1 MASFV
6 PWSLDLPGTSSCGG
20 LRMSWSDDASA
31 TSYVHLSLI
40 LSLPPSSAQTLDLC
54 CSLIPS
60 LALSPPA
67 LSSITRMD
75 PRYFSL
81 CAASGTVDSSG
92 CLMQML
98 QKLVREGTTWAGV
111 VLGFYLVHSCGTGPL
126 LLLFDTVIQE
136 SNLPNNPFTFVL
148 GWSSLTSQISDLGDG
163 VKTIRRKKLQNIW
176 VLLLFSSAWILI
188 TCDCRMPCCQ
198 IAAQGCGTVLA
209 RSLFVWYCSGYI
221 SSNSIFK
228 KYFEW
233 EKFSAND
240 CMYIWYSRWHRG
252 QISSPVIE
260 ERTAGRE
267 KWGTLS

>member
-1 MASFV
+1 MVGEDVLVRSCLSYILCASFSR
-6 PWSLDLPGTSSCGG
+6 SL
-20 LRMSWSDDASA
+20 SA
-31 TSYVHLSLI
+31 PLS
-40 LSLPPSSAQTLDLC
+40 LDLC

-67 LSSITRMD
+67 PSSITRMD
-75 PRYFSL
+75 PRSFSL
-81 CAASGTVDSSG
+81 FAVDSSG

-98 QKLVREGTTWAGV
+98 QNLVREGTAWAGV
-111 VLGFYLVHSCGTGPL
+111 VLSFYLVHSCGTGSL

-136 SNLPNNPFTFVL
+136 SNAILSLLFWAGPASLLKFQIWEMVAKQL
-148 GWSSLTSQISDLGDG
+148 GG
-163 VKTIRRKKLQNIW
+163 KKMQKIW

-188 TCDCRMPCCQ
+188 TSDCRMPFSQ
-198 IAAQGCGTVLA
+198 IAVQGSGTTLA
-209 RSLFVWYCSGYI
+209 RSLFAWYCSGYI

-252 QISSPVIE
+252 QIPSPVIE
-260 ERTAGRE
+260 ECTAGRE